1 MSKTWSVL
9 KTEFINTVT
18 RRSFLIALILVPLVP
33 ALILGGIS
41 LFTDDEVETPD
52 FDLDIDGDFL
62 PIPDPELQDGF
73 VDQAGII
80 SDIPIWIDEG
90 RLVSFATESKARE
103 AVLADEIMGFFVIH
117 PDYLETGQITYY
129 RESFN
134 PMAAFDNTWVINTT
148 LRYNLL
154 GADLSRFETF
164 EMPLHVQWVDLSPD
178 EEPDFDPTNMA
189 AFYIPYGMTMLFY
202 GLIVSSASLMMN
214 NVAKEKEN
222 RVMEILM
229 SSIKPKQ
236 LLTGKILGLGLV
248 GLLQLAV
255 WLGSAFILV
264 RLGGR
269 TLDIPPA
276 LQPSP
281 VVLIWSVIFF
291 ILGYLV
297 YATLMAG
304 VGALVPNLKEATQ
317 ATFFFIL
324 PMLIPL
330 FFIGIII
337 ERPNSTLPVVLSLFP
352 LTAPNTMMTRIAAVN
367 VPLWQILLS
376 IILLVITVVF
386 LIRAVSGMFKAQL
399 LLTGKKFSI
408 GLYLKAL
415 ANKPLE

>member
-18 RRSFLIALILVPLVP
+18 RRSFIIVLILVPLVP

-41 LFTDDEVETPD
+41 LFTDDDVESPGIDID
-52 FDLDIDGDFL
+52 FDGDFL
-62 PIPDPELQDGF
+62 PIPDSEIQDGF

-90 RLVSFATESKARE
+90 RLVPFATESKARE
-103 AVLADEIMGFFVIH
+103 AVLADEIQGFFVIH
-117 PDYLETGQITYY
+117 PDYLETGQVTYY
-129 RESFN
+129 RDDFN
-134 PMAAFDNTWVINTT
+134 PMAVFDNTWVINTT

-154 GADLSRFETF
+154 GADMNRFETF
-164 EMPLHVQWVDLSPD
+164 EMPLHVQWVDLTPE
-178 EEPDFDPTNMA
+178 EEPEVDPSNMA
-189 AFYIPYGMTMLFY
+189 VFYIPYGMTMLFY
-202 GLIVSSASLMMN
+202 FLIVSSASMMMN

-248 GLLQLAV
+248 GLLQLTV
-255 WLGSAFILV
+255 WLGSAYILL
-264 RLGGR
+264 RLGGT
-269 TLDIPPA
+269 TLNIPPA

-281 VVLIWSVIFF
+281 VVLVWSVIFF
-291 ILGYLV
+291 IFGYLV

-317 ATFFFIL
+317 ATFLIIF

-330 FFIGIII
+330 FLIGVIINQ
-337 ERPNSTLPVVLSLFP
+337 PNATLSVVLSLFP
-352 LTAPNTMMTRIAAVN
+352 LTAPNTMMTRIAAVT

-376 IILLVITVVF
+376 IILLAITVF
-386 LIRAVSGMFKAQL
+386 LLIRAVAGMFRAQL
-399 LLTGKKFSI
+399 LLTGKKFSL
-408 GLYLKAL
+408 GLLIRAL
-415 ANKPLE
+415 LGKDLE